1 MVSGK
6 QSGKRSNA
14 GIGRLMPNAKTNR
27 QGKRRQSLA
36 SNGHSVADVI
46 LFDVFKN
53 ALKSMGDE

>member
-6 QSGKRSNA
+6 QSGRRSNA
-14 GIGRLMPNAKTNR
+14 GIGRLMRNAKTNR

-53 ALKSMGDE
+53 AL